1 MIEYY
6 ENDKNSKKIH
16 KLKVVKLK
24 ALLYNENFKI
34 KNANKSHKFFP
45 KFKTKISYSNSPNPL
60 LYTHNNFHK
69 NLFKCSSIRYYENSK
84 KANKPLTANL
94 PSISNDIK
102 SKKKNY
108 NYNYNTINII
118 EGYNNY
124 LKEKSNKAYMRM
136 NRLLLEETLKRLA
149 IPKFQKSK
157 RRDKTNSDKS
167 KYLSNKD
174 LLDDD
179 FLNGRKRTIKKK
191 EISLFEK
198 EKIRTRE
205 KFNFLLKNKFKQL
218 DTCEKKFDL
227 VIDKTLK
234 LLNDYK
240 ISLQYLKKEE

>member
-6 ENDKNSKKIH
+6 ENDKNNKNIH

-24 ALLYNENFKI
+24 ALLYNDNSKV
-34 KNANKSHKFFP
+34 KNTNKSLKFIP
-45 KFKTKISYSNSPNPL
+45 KYKIKISYSNSPNPL

-69 NLFKCSSIRYYENSK
+69 NLFKCNSIRYYENSK
-84 KANKPLTANL
+84 KANKPSTANL
-94 PSISNDIK
+94 PSIPNDNK
-102 SKKKNY
+102 FKKK

-124 LKEKSNKAYMRM
+124 LKEKSNKAYKRM
-136 NRLLLEETLKRLA
+136 NRMLLEETLKRLA
-149 IPKFQKSK
+149 IPKFQKTK
-157 RRDKTNSDKS
+157 RRDKTSSEKS

-179 FLNGRKRTIKKK
+179 FLNGRKRTGKKK
-191 EISLFEK
+191 ELSLFEK
-198 EKIRTRE
+198 EKIKTRE

-218 DTCEKKFDL
+218 DTCEKKFDI

>member
-6 ENDKNSKKIH
+6 ENDENSKKIH

-24 ALLYNENFKI
+24 ALLYNDNFKI
-34 KNANKSHKFFP
+34 KNVNKSHKFFP
-45 KFKTKISYSNSPNPL
+45 KFKMKFPYSNSPNPF

-69 NLFKCSSIRYYENSK
+69 NLFKCNSIRYYENTK
-84 KANKPLTANL
+84 KVNKPTTANL
-94 PSISNDIK
+94 PTISNDNK
-102 SKKKNY
+102 SKKKN
-108 NYNYNTINII
+108 NNYNTINII
-118 EGYNNY
+118 EGYSNY

-136 NRLLLEETLKRLA
+136 NRMLLEETLKRLA
-149 IPKFQKSK
+149 IPKFQKTK
-157 RRDKTNSDKS
+157 RRDKTNSEKS

-179 FLNGRKRTIKKK
+179 FLNGRKRAGKKK
-191 EISLFEK
+191 ELSLFEK

-218 DTCEKKFDL
+218 DTCEKKFDT

-240 ISLQYLKKEE
+240 ISLSYLKKDE

>member
-24 ALLYNENFKI
+24 ALLYNDHFKI
-34 KNANKSHKFFP
+34 KSANKSQKFLP
-45 KFKTKISYSNSPNPL
+45 KSKTRISYSNTRNRL

-69 NLFKCSSIRYYENSK
+69 NLFNCNSRRYYENCK
-84 KANKPLTANL
+84 KPNKQLSVNL
-94 PSISNDIK
+94 PSISNDTK

-124 LKEKSNKAYMRM
+124 LKEKSNRAYMRM

-157 RRDKTNSDKS
+157 RREITNSEKS

-179 FLNGRKRTIKKK
+179 FLNGRKRTAKKK

-205 KFNFLLKNKFKQL
+205 KYNFLLKNKFKQL

-227 VIDKTLK
+227 VIDKTLQ

-240 ISLQYLKKEE
+240 LSLQYLKKEE